1 VNFYMSFIDG
11 MVWFAVDGS
20 NKMWARRTAA
30 DVRSGVL
37 KWTPG
42 FHLIEV
48 MMTGQRANDRINI
61 GMALC
66 KTSDPSSC
74 GSIVPIKPVMTWPP
88 VCGDAVKYAYTST
101 KADIGDLG
109 VQM

>member
-1 VNFYMSFIDG
+1 MSHIAG
-11 MVWFAVDGS
+11 SVWFAVDGS
-20 NKMWARRTAA
+20 LKMWARTRGQAK
-30 DVRSGVL
+30 RSGMV
-37 KWTPG
+37 KWTQG

-48 MMTGQRANDRINI
+48 MMTGQSANDRVYL

-74 GSIVPIKPVMTWPP
+74 GAITDIKPVMTWPP
-88 VCGDAVKYAYTST
+88 VCGDAVKYAYTGT

-109 VQM
+109 EQM